1 MEQVFQDVAPYE
13 YMKQF
18 CHNSNAFIDD
28 SCSHCIILC
37 IYCTKSYCPCFFSL
51 AIQPIYFLLFIFHSA
66 MIQLSNYAH
75 PLKRGMMFNYYAI
88 SNIYTCF
95 AIAILKSKAVGL
107 ELKPEY
113 TNAYA

>member
-1 MEQVFQDVAPYE
+1 MFQDVAPYE
-13 YMKQF
+13 NIKQF
-18 CHNSNAFIDD
+18 CHNSNASIND
-28 SCSHCIILC
+28 SCSHCIVAW
-37 IYCTKSYCPCFFSL
+37 IYCTKSYCPCFL
-51 AIQPIYFLLFIFHSA
+51 LLVIQPIYYLLFIFLSA

-75 PLKRGMMFNYYAI
+75 PLVRGMIFNYYAI

-95 AIAILKSKAVGL
+95 DTAILNSKAVAL